1 MRGLVICKFPLN
13 FYKKQDVLIW
23 RSTNTDEFFVC
34 NAYHMEKERQD
45 LLKGE
50 GLKRLGCSG
59 IWQLKIPNAAEMFI
73 WRACNDLL
81 PTKDNMLKKCIVN
94 ESPCPICGLHSEKY
108 IMELSI
114 SNGCMC
120 G

>member
-1 MRGLVICKFPLN
+1 
-13 FYKKQDVLIW
+13 
-23 RSTNTDEFFVC
+23 VC